1 MFKKKDSKYILAHGC
16 SFTDFNF
23 VSKKKDADVSFTK
36 WPEILGK
43 RLGVPVKNL
52 AGSGFDNGTIFDET
66 IDQILKEKPWMV
78 VIGITEIPR
87 FRMYGVQ
94 ALQCIP
100 SWQMTHSKWLK
111 DMSRDTTHEQLLE
124 PWLEWLWS
132 KHNERPT
139 HLFTEMVDNHWKRII
154 RLQRLCDKLGIKL
167 IMTHMLIPF
176 NYRAYFKVIP
186 TQLGLETKISRSGLL
201 NSMMTPNF
209 DHVDDKSFI
218 GWPNMPDIGEGWHI
232 LDYDKPDK
240 VKHLNWS
247 DDCLI
252 DVEEDTHP
260 NKKGHEIIA
269 ECFYEHYQKTYT

>member
-23 VSKKKDADVSFTK
+23 VSKKKDADVSFVK
-36 WPEILGK
+36 WPEILGE

-52 AGSGFDNGTIFDET
+52 AGSGFDNVTIFDET

-100 SWQMTHSKWLK
+100 SWQMHHSKWLK
-111 DMSRDTTHEQLLE
+111 DMARDTTHEQLLE

-132 KHNERPT
+132 RHNERLSWVFR
-139 HLFTEMVDNHWKRII
+139 HMVDNHWKRII
-154 RLQRLCDKLGIKL
+154 RLQRLCDQLEIKL
-167 IMTHMLIPF
+167 IMTHLLRPI
-176 NYRAYFKVIP
+176 NYHAYFKAIP
-186 TQLGLETKISRSGLL
+186 KQLGIETKISKTSLL
-201 NSMMTPNF
+201 ESMMTPNF
-209 DHVDDKSFI
+209 HHVDDKSFI
-218 GWPNMPDIGEGWHI
+218 GWPNMLDIKWGWHI
-232 LDYDKPDK
+232 LDRDKPNK
-240 VKHLNWS
+240 VKHLNWT
-247 DDCLI
+247 DDCVI
-252 DVEEDTHP
+252 DRVEDIHP
-260 NKKGHEIIA
+260 NKKGHELIA